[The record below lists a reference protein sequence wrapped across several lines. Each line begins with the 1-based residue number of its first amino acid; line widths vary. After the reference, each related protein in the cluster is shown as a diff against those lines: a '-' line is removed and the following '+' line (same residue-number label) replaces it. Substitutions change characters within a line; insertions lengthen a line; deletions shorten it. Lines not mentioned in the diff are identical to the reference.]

1 MNEAMN
7 ETHALTFPAM
17 FGKMVQTHGQAK
29 ALSLLGEEAYT
40 YEEVDRSVRALIR
53 MLEHLRIHPGDRV
66 AILSNNMPNWGI
78 AYFAITFMGAVA
90 VPMLP
95 DFMPAEIENILNH
108 SGSKALFVS
117 ASLRDKTLG
126 IDCPELIHSIRM
138 DDFTILDPADA
149 PVQFDPG
156 QKSEKVF
163 KVQETDLATIIYT
176 SGTTG
181 SSKGVMLTH
190 RNLCSNV
197 LASYKLFPVGAKDRF
212 LSILPMSHT
221 LENTVGFL
229 LPVFSGSC
237 VYYLSKPP
245 SPTVLMNA
253 LEVVRPTVVLSVPMV
268 IEKIYFNKIYPALTA
283 RAITRLL
290 LKIGTTRRILHKAAG
305 RKLMK
310 SFGGEL
316 VFFGIGGAKLN
327 RSVELFLQE
336 AGFPYAI
343 GYGLTETSPLLA
355 GAIPGKVKLESTGL
369 AAEGVELRINE
380 PDPVSGEGEIWA
392 RGPNVMQGYYKEPG
406 LTEKVLTA
414 DGWFKTGDLGMLDED
429 NHLFIK
435 GRLKNMIVGSSG
447 ENIYPEE
454 IESVINN
461 FRHVVES
468 LVIER
473 KGKLVALVHMNM
485 EEVSHL
491 VEMKAEELIAEIK
504 NYVNSRVNKFSQ
516 LHGIQLELVPF
527 QKTATQKIKRFLYS

>member
-1 MNEAMN
+1 MNKEK
-7 ETHALTFPAM
+7 TGPDALTFPSM
-17 FGKMVQTHGQAK
+17 FGKMVQTKGQDK
-29 ALSLLGEEAYT
+29 ALSFLGEEAIT
-40 YEEVDRSVRALIR
+40 YDEVDQRIRALAR
-53 MLEHLRIHPGDRV
+53 MLEHLRIQPGDRV

-95 DFMPAEIENILNH
+95 DFMSSEIENILNH

-117 ASLRDKTLG
+117 SSLLDKILG
-126 IDCPELIHSIRM
+126 INCPELIHRVRM
-138 DDFTILDPADA
+138 DDFAILDPSDA
-149 PVQFDPG
+149 FVQFDPG

-163 KVQETDLATIIYT
+163 AVKEKDLATIIYT

-197 LASYKLFPVGAKDRF
+197 LASYKLFPVDENDRF
-212 LSILPMSHT
+212 LSILPLSHT

-229 LPVFSGSC
+229 LPIFSGSC
-237 VYYLSKPP
+237 IYYLSKPP

-253 LEVVRPTVVLSVPMV
+253 LAEVRPTVVLSVPMV

-283 RAITRLL
+283 NALTRLL
-290 LKIGTTRRILHKAAG
+290 LKMGPTRRILHKAAG

-327 RSVELFLQE
+327 RKVESFLQE

-369 AAEGVELRINE
+369 AAEGVELRIND

-392 RGPNVMQGYYKEPG
+392 RGPNVMQGYYKEPA
-406 LTEKVLTA
+406 LTQEVLTS
-414 DGWFKTGDLGMLDED
+414 DGWFKTGDLGVLDEE

-504 NYVNSRVNKFSQ
+504 HYVNSRVNKFSQ
-516 LHGIQLELVPF
+516 LHGIHLEPIPF